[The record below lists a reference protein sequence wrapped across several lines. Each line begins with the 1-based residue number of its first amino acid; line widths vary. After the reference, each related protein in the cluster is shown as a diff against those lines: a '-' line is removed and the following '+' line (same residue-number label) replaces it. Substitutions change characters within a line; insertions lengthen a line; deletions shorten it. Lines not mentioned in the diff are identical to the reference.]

1 MTQTFKVGHLPSITW
16 NRLHLNEA
24 SVETALSGNL
34 PGSRYLSLPQ
44 GASVRTLSF
53 AQALAE
59 LEKTAPVQEQEKY
72 VAGKAPV
79 YHPQKFGT
87 GLGADYEQ
95 AMQDAG
101 VPVEWIEIG
110 PAEQEQTI
118 TCRMTLQDG
127 ESASCAQIL
136 HVGENAQVT
145 ALYVSESAEDAAG
158 VLALSVRVVLEKGA
172 SLKLALVQLLGSG
185 FTALSD
191 VGLSAADGAGA
202 ELIQMELGADR
213 SYVGVQPE
221 LIGKEASFDSAMG
234 YLANGEQRLDINY
247 NAVQRGRQTRCAMT
261 FDGVLG
267 DRAQKVFRG
276 TIDFR
281 NGSSGSK
288 GEEQENVLLLSN
300 DVENRTM
307 PVILCEEE
315 DVEGSHGAT
324 IGRLDEQVLFYLA
337 TRGIDAAEAQKMM
350 VRARLG
356 AVARR
361 IPDEAARRRAQDYI
375 DRKVNCDTCVRAAD
389 CPQAWNEKGS
399 TGEKS

>member
-16 NRLHLNEA
+16 NRLGLNEEPVEA
-24 SVETALSGNL
+24 SLSGNL
-34 PGSRYLSLPQ
+34 PGSRYLSLPE
-44 GASVRTLSF
+44 STCMRTLSF
-53 AQALAE
+53 EEAEAQL
-59 LEKTAPVQEQEKY
+59 KSCAPVQEQEKY

-79 YHPQKFGT
+79 YHPQTFGT
-87 GLGADYEQ
+87 GLGKDYEN
-95 AMQDAG
+95 ALKEAG
-101 VPVEWIEIG
+101 VPVEWIELSST
-110 PAEQEQTI
+110 EQEETI
-118 TCRMTLQDG
+118 TCRMNLRDG

-136 HVGENAQVT
+136 HLKENTRVT
-145 ALYVSESAEDAAG
+145 AVYVSESAEEDGG
-158 VLALSVRVVLEKGA
+158 VLALSVRAVLEKGA
-172 SLKLALVQLLGSG
+172 FLRLVLVQLLGSR

-191 VGLSAADGAGA
+191 VGLSAADNASA
-202 ELIQMELGADR
+202 QLIQVELGAQK

-221 LIGKEASFDSAMG
+221 LIGKGASFDSAMG
-234 YLANGEQRLDINY
+234 YMATGQQLLDINF
-247 NAVQRGRQTRCAMT
+247 NTVQRGTQTLCGMT
-261 FDGVLG
+261 FDGVLN
-267 DRAQKVFRG
+267 DHARKTFRG

-281 NGSSGSK
+281 NGSAGSK

-300 DVENRTM
+300 DVENRTI

-324 IGRLDEQVLFYLA
+324 IGQLDEQVLFYMA

-361 IPDEAARRRAQDYI
+361 VPDEAARRRVQDYI

-389 CPQAWNEKGS
+389 CPQAMNEN
-399 TGEKS
+399 